1 MKEEKPMLNI
11 GVYSVISQCI
21 LDPKEKKYLFSSV
34 NCSTHKFVHDIFRL
48 RKYGYDFGDFF
59 TIYSDGEEIV
69 GSIRPSYDEFINFL
83 SKALNT
89 HLDSVIDDDNFEEV
103 CRERIQVLSQIKS
116 VDGLQ
121 REFPIIYQDF
131 IHGREYKRILESQKD
146 GMTLEEYKEKS
157 NYYFSSALKYTL
169 ENFIPIQVTLYKRF
183 LDRRREY
190 LERIQRVSANRFLSE
205 HIDMNKLTMLV
216 VLKYIELCEDSD
228 DYSFI
233 SDYLP
238 FIQKYISATDI
249 DYSCSVYDKKR
260 HLVDIEE
267 IVSRYYRLV
276 SKVKNRYL
284 VDTEEIVSRYYRSVS
299 KVKNRDIIV
308 NWELVPEGAELFP
321 LVREERPRKLSM
333 SSSEIDR
340 LRDLGEKKTRYYEE
354 SGYYVR
360 VLGKMK
366 YKGYIA
372 YIYPNGE
379 VILDREYNSNSVS
392 TASGNAI
399 YHMKLSDFLILGRE
413 NKTTLQ
419 KDPRVE
425 RIIHSKKWME
435 RINKIIQRE
444 GSEEELEEVRQFVKN
459 IK

>member
-21 LDPKEKKYLFSSV
+21 LDPEEKKYLFSSV
-34 NCSTHKFVHDIFRL
+34 NCSTHKFIHDIFKL

-69 GSIRPSYDEFINFL
+69 GSIRPSYDEFIDFL

-89 HLDSVIDDDNFEEV
+89 HLDSVIDDDNFEEI

-116 VDGLQ
+116 ADELQ

-146 GMTLEEYKEKS
+146 GMTLEEYEEKS
-157 NYYFSSALKYTL
+157 HYYYSSALKYTL
-169 ENFIPIQVTLYKRF
+169 KNFIPIQVTLYQRF
-183 LDRRREY
+183 LNRRREY

-249 DYSCSVYDKKR
+249 DYSCSVYDKKGE
-260 HLVDIEE
+260 LVDIYK
-267 IVSRYYRLV
+267 IVSRYYRL
-276 SKVKNRYL
+276 
-284 VDTEEIVSRYYRSVS
+284 VS

-379 VILDREYNSNSVS
+379 VILDREYNSNNVS

-399 YHMKLSDFLILGRE
+399 YHMKLSDFLILSGE
-413 NKTTLQ
+413 DKSTLQ
-419 KDPRVE
+419 NDPRVE
-425 RIIHSKKWME
+425 RIIHSKNWME
-435 RINKIIQRE
+435 RVDKIIQRE
-444 GSEEELEEVRQFVKN
+444 GSEGELEEVRQFVKK

>member
-1 MKEEKPMLNI
+1 MKEERPMLNI

-21 LDPKEKKYLFSSV
+21 LDPEEKKYLFSSV
-34 NCSTHKFVHDIFRL
+34 NCSTHKFVHDIFKL

-83 SKALNT
+83 TNALNT

-103 CRERIQVLSQIKS
+103 CRERIQALSQIKS
-116 VDGLQ
+116 ADELQ

-131 IHGREYKRILESQKD
+131 IHGREYKRILETQKD
-146 GMTLEEYKEKS
+146 GMTLEEYEEKRH
-157 NYYFSSALKYTL
+157 YYYSSALKYTL

-216 VLKYIELCEDSD
+216 VLNYIEICEDSD
-228 DYSFI
+228 DYSSI
-233 SDYLP
+233 STYLP
-238 FIQKYISATDI
+238 LIQKYISATDI
-249 DYSCSVYDKKR
+249 DYSCSVYDKKGE
-260 HLVDIEE
+260 LVDIDE
-267 IVSRYYRLV
+267 IVSRYCGL
-276 SKVKNRYL
+276 
-284 VDTEEIVSRYYRSVS
+284 VS

-321 LVREERPRKLSM
+321 LVREERPKKLSM

-399 YHMKLSDFLILGRE
+399 YHMKLSDFLILSGE
-413 NKTTLQ
+413 DKTTLQ
-419 KDPRVE
+419 NDSRVE
-425 RIIHSKKWME
+425 RIIHSKNWME

-444 GSEEELEEVRQFVKN
+444 GSEEELEEVKQFVKK